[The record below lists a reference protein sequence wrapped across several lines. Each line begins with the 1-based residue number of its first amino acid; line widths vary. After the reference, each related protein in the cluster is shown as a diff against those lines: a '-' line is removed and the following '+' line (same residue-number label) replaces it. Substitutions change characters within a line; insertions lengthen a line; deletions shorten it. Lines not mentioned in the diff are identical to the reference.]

1 MASAVAQG
9 TAPPVTSV
17 ASFPD
22 AVLQALQTR
31 KEITIVTGPPAD
43 RRATIIWVVVDG
55 RDHVWVRSVRGPR
68 GRWYRDLMADPRAVI
83 DLGEG
88 EISVSA
94 LPSSDEQ
101 SVQACTEALRAK
113 YAGNASLA
121 SMLAPD
127 TLPTTIQLVPR

>member
-1 MASAVAQG
+1 VSNAAR
-9 TAPPVTSV
+9 
-17 ASFPD
+17 FPG
-22 AVLQALQTR
+22 AVLHALQAR
-31 KEITIVTGPPAD
+31 KEVTIVTGPAAQP
-43 RRATIIWVVVDG
+43 RATIIWVVVDG
-55 RDHVWVRSVRGPR
+55 SDRVWVRSVRGAR
-68 GRWYRDLMADPRAVI
+68 GQWYRDLMADPRAVI

-94 LPSSDEQ
+94 MPSSDEQ